1 MQKNFIKAVDYFQ
14 IFLEVSPDMI
24 VISDNQGKVVECSNS
39 IEHFLGYTKKELVG
53 KAISD
58 LYYNPVDRYKLLD
71 TLKKYGKVIDYETRL
86 KNKSG
91 RIMPISTS
99 MTYFRDGSGRII
111 GTLGIA
117 KDIHRRKELE
127 QKLAKMA
134 ITDGLTGLYD
144 RGYFNVMINKA
155 VEKANNT
162 KNPLS
167 LIMIDL
173 DGFKEHNDTKGHLE
187 GDKVLHEVGRIVHKI
202 IRPKID
208 TAFRYGGDEFVI
220 LIPGQYEDAAMRS
233 AEKIRRDIEHAFK
246 KQITASIGVSRL
258 RPYQSSYSLIKSA
271 DEAMYRSKK
280 YGGNRVSIG

>member
-1 MQKNFIKAVDYFQ
+1 
-14 IFLEVSPDMI
+14 MI
-24 VISDNQGKVVECSNS
+24 VISDNHGKVVECSNS
-39 IEHFLGYTKKELVG
+39 VEYFLGYAKKELIG

-58 LYYNPVDRYKLLD
+58 LYFNPVDRYKLLD

-91 RIMPISTS
+91 RMMPISTS
-99 MTYFRDGSGRII
+99 MTYFRDASGRII

-117 KDIHRRKELE
+117 KDIRRRKELE
-127 QKLAKMA
+127 QKVLKMA
-134 ITDGLTGLYD
+134 ITDGLTGLFD
-144 RGYFNVMINKA
+144 RGHFNVMINKA
-155 VEKANNT
+155 VDKANNT

-173 DGFKEHNDTKGHLE
+173 DGFKEYNDTKGHLE
-187 GDKVLHEVGRIVHKI
+187 GDKVLHEVGRIVHRV

-220 LIPGQYEDAAMRS
+220 LLPGQYEDMAMRS
-233 AEKIRRDIEHAFK
+233 ADKIRKQIEQTFK
-246 KQITASIGVSRL
+246 KQITGSIGVSRL
-258 RPYQSSYSLIKSA
+258 RPFQSSYSLIKSA